1 MITTELKSF
10 HYLENGEITFS
21 IMDTIKTQKK
31 LDRGAYELTYVGHPR
46 NTPVLKKVQDETIH
60 KINNFTDKDKIDNL
74 LASFFSK
81 RTIQKVTELGFH
93 HKIGF
98 LFYGKE
104 GTGKTSIAKHY
115 YDIGIREQNAIVFY
129 MYQYDEYLTETWD
142 FICDIRK
149 IQDNPIYVIFEEF
162 DGYLERK
169 YNYTIMKS
177 ILDGSKSITNC
188 LFFASTN
195 HIDSIPDE
203 IKNRESRFKFCI
215 NIEGIQNKEDIYA
228 IVNKMLVGEFPNENI
243 LGFSDELY
251 GRTLDEI
258 KQFCLD
264 KIMNLP
270 PYIKQRKTV
279 GFKQSE
285 NKLG

>member
-10 HYLENGEITFS
+10 HYLENGEVTFS

-31 LDRGAYELTYVGHPR
+31 LDCGAYELTYAEHPR
-46 NTPVLKKVQDETIH
+46 NEVVLKKVEDETIH
-60 KINNFTDKDKIDNL
+60 KINNFTDKDKIDSL

-81 RTIQKVTELGFH
+81 RTIDKVTALGFH

-115 YDIGIREQNAIVFY
+115 YDIGIREQNALVFY
-129 MYQYDEYLTETWD
+129 MNQYNERLIETWD
-142 FICDIRK
+142 FIRDIRK

-169 YNYTIMKS
+169 YNHPILKS

-188 LFFASTN
+188 LIFASTN
-195 HIDSIPDE
+195 KIDDIPDE
-203 IKNRESRFKFCI
+203 IKNRVSRFKFVI
-215 NIEGIQNKEDIYA
+215 NVEGIQNKEDIFE
-228 IVNKMLVGEFPNENI
+228 IVHKMLNSEFSNEQI
-243 LGFSDELY
+243 TGFSEELY

-270 PYIKQRKTV
+270 PYIKQKRTM
-279 GFKQSE
+279 GFKQ
-285 NKLG
+285 NTN